1 MWWHHK
7 QPNLGHI
14 YLWQGKENIYKIFYK
29 TFKNFGIFFPSW
41 NKQIAKDINQ
51 SLTLQD
57 ALNIL
62 QLWQKA
68 FQYKPHATSTQK
80 NSQKT
85 SKKPPVEQTNK
96 HQQQQQKKTQR
107 SLFSNIWTPLWE
119 RESRKI
125 ISCVYPYIIFI
136 PLSVFMAPWC
146 SLRHH
151 GRSRS
156 GCKATGAENTEFAVY
171 ISVAVALDF
180 CGPWSEYPLVT
191 EE

>member
-14 YLWQGKENIYKIFYK
+14 YLWQGKENISKIFYK
-29 TFKNFGIFFPSW
+29 TFKNFGVFFPIL
-41 NKQIAKDINQ
+41 KQIAKDINQ

-85 SKKPPVEQTNK
+85 NKQKTPSGTNK
-96 HQQQQQKKTQR
+96 QTSTTTKK
-107 SLFSNIWTPLWE
+107 NHKE
-119 RESRKI
+119 
-125 ISCVYPYIIFI
+125 VY
-136 PLSVFMAPWC
+136 
-146 SLRHH
+146 
-151 GRSRS
+151 
-156 GCKATGAENTEFAVY
+156 
-171 ISVAVALDF
+171 
-180 CGPWSEYPLVT
+180 LVT
-191 EE
+191 SGHLCEKEKVEKYFLVCTHISFLYLYQCL